1 MNSFIKFLLSLFE
14 NKKKNVVETKIV
26 AKPATEEKDGVI
38 DNMSKY
44 ERLDKPYKLSKS
56 GEDRLKQCCS
66 EIQSVIKEV
75 LYYRDITILCG
86 YRSKEEQ
93 EKMFMQGASK
103 AHAGQSAHN
112 YQPSLAID
120 VVPYPIPMKD
130 GKWDNDA
137 SDWKDLSNLIFDIA
151 KSKNIDLTWGG
162 NWKKLVD
169 KPHYEI
175 TDWKNKV

>member
-14 NKKKNVVETKIV
+14 NKKNKVVETKPV
-26 AKPATEEKDGVI
+26 AKLIDEEKEEVI

-44 ERLDKPYKLSKS
+44 ERLNKPYKLSKS
-56 GEDRLKQCCS
+56 GEDRLKQCCP

-75 LYYRDITILCG
+75 LYYRDITILCC
-86 YRSKEEQ
+86 YRSKEDQ
-93 EKMFMQGASK
+93 EKMFMQGTSK

-112 YQPSLAID
+112 YLPSLAID
-120 VVPYPIPMKD
+120 VIPYPIPMKD
-130 GKWDNDA
+130 GEWDSNA
-137 SDWKDLSNLIFDIA
+137 SDWKDLSDLIFDIA
-151 KSKNIDLTWGG
+151 KTKGVDLTWGG